1 MVWVFDRLQAQ
12 TDFRILLE
20 VYNVLMPNIAFSLHG
35 DPSNKQYF
43 SKRLHNII
51 PEQIVFLEISD
62 LMFLCSFWGVVLH
75 LKLIIWGFQ
84 LDILWCDL
92 SELMEFNS
100 YFPVWAFGL
109 RLSTFRGCRVWMLLF
124 EMSTF
129 LKVLL
134 IDLRF

>member
-1 MVWVFDRLQAQ
+1 VFDRLQAQ

-75 LKLIIWGFQ
+75 LKLII
-84 LDILWCDL
+84 
-92 SELMEFNS
+92 
-100 YFPVWAFGL
+100 
-109 RLSTFRGCRVWMLLF
+109 
-124 EMSTF
+124 
-129 LKVLL
+129 
-134 IDLRF
+134 